1 MKSIKFNADY
11 ESVLFAN
18 KPAPVINQALE
29 FLAFFVDERPLIT
42 SKKYSEDYLKY
53 VTAITGSKPILKKE
67 GQAENFWG
75 KLENLSLERK
85 LNSKME
91 SSKFIID
98 QKWCSHT
105 YIIHSIEELTGLDDG
120 IYLAKNPFGMS
131 GQNFVTFN
139 KCTVNKVEPLLKFGA
154 VIVEPLFDRKYDFS
168 HYVFPDGKTICYQNL
183 VDDKFQYRGTVFN
196 DFNNAT
202 IENLGFYSE
211 LSRSE
216 WKKFQEQLEGIIQF
230 YRSQGAV
237 DGFSV
242 DSFVYVERGEL
253 KIRVMSEINYRRTM
267 GLVCYLLAERFAE
280 ASWCAFLLAKA
291 DKHKTIPVDKSM
303 IQLSP
308 GDSRYEMFFLSA
320 NDQESGKHRF
330 GELKELL
337 PDCQFAVEL

>member
-42 SKKYSEDYLKY
+42 NKKYSEDYLNY
-53 VTAITGSKPILKKE
+53 VAAITGRKPVLKKE

-75 KLENLSLERK
+75 KLENLPLEKK
-85 LNSKME
+85 LNSKIE

-98 QKWCSHT
+98 QKWCLHT
-105 YIIHSIEELTGLDDG
+105 YIIHSLEELNGLDDR
-120 IYLAKNPFGMS
+120 IYLAKNPYGMS

-139 KCTVNKVEPLLKFGA
+139 KFAVNKVEPLLKFGA

-168 HYVFPDGKTICYQNL
+168 HYVFPDGKMICYQNL
-183 VDDKFQYRGTVFN
+183 VDDKFQYRGTM
-196 DFNNAT
+196 FNNFQKAT

-211 LSRSE
+211 ISKSE
-216 WKKFQEQLEGIIQF
+216 WKKFQDQLEMIIQF
-230 YRSQGAV
+230 YRSEGAV
-237 DGFSV
+237 DGFSI
-242 DSFVYVERGEL
+242 DSFVYSERGEL

-267 GLVCYLLAERFAE
+267 GLVCYLLAERFSNE
-280 ASWCAFLLAKA
+280 DWCAFLLAKTNQ
-291 DKHKTIPVDKSM
+291 HKMIPVDKTM

-320 NDQESGKHRF
+320 KNRESGKLRF
-330 GELKELL
+330 QELKKLL

>member
-42 SKKYSEDYLKY
+42 SKKYSEDYLNY
-53 VTAITGSKPILKKE
+53 VAAITGLKPVLKKE

-75 KLENLSLERK
+75 KLENLPLEKK
-85 LNSKME
+85 LNSKIE

-98 QKWCSHT
+98 QKWCLHT
-105 YIIHSIEELTGLDDG
+105 YIIHSLEELTGLDDR

-139 KCTVNKVEPLLKFGA
+139 KCAVNKVEPLLKFGA

-196 DFNNAT
+196 DFKNAT

-211 LSRSE
+211 LSQSE
-216 WKKFQEQLEGIIQF
+216 WKKFQEQLGAIIQF

-280 ASWCAFLLAKA
+280 QPWCAFLLAKA
-291 DKHKTIPVDKSM
+291 NEHKTIPVDKSM

-308 GDSRYEMFFLSA
+308 GDSRYEMFFLSG
-320 NDQESGKHRF
+320 GKEKF
-330 GELKELL
+330 QELKRLL
-337 PDCQFAVEL
+337 PNCQFAVEL